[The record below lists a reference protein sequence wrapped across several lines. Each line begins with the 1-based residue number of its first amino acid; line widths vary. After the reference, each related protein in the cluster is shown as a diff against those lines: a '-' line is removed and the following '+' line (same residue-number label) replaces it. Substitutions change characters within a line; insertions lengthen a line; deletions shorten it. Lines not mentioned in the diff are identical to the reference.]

1 MGNSKHNPL
10 VEQMDWPL
18 MILSGFQRLK
28 PTGVAAFLPF
38 LPHRRRYVYV
48 DTVAPGGGVELTAKY
63 LHEHGVPSFKF
74 ESIELAHCGSGLVVV
89 ICSIRRRDVRYFIDV
104 MHENWVCHA
113 LSEHGTAYKEFLL
126 GLHEGFVKVRYEN

>member
-1 MGNSKHNPL
+1 MPKHNPL
-10 VEQMDWPL
+10 VEQMTKPIT
-18 MILSGFQRLK
+18 ILNGFQLLK

-89 ICSIRRRDVRYFIDV
+89 ICSIRRRDVNSFIRIMHRNFGHHV
-104 MHENWVCHA
+104 MSNHDEPYLKFLRGLNREHA
-113 LSEHGTAYKEFLL
+113 GATY
-126 GLHEGFVKVRYEN
+126 